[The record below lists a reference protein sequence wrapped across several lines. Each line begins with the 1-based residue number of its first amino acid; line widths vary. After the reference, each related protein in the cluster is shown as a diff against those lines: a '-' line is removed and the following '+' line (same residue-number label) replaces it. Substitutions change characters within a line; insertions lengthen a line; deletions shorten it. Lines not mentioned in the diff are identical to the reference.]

1 MNPDSGCNAAFTFK
15 HIKLCLWAKKKG
27 GEILNVQLLPH
38 PRVTDTT
45 AVIAPTGI
53 KPLYPRSFPKSICR
67 AEEKKSLFFFLLL
80 LN

>member
-1 MNPDSGCNAAFTFK
+1 MNPGSGCNAAFTFK
-15 HIKLCLWAKKKG
+15 HIKLCLLAKKKG

-53 KPLYPRSFPKSICR
+53 KPLDPRSFPKSICR
-67 AEEKKSLFFFLLL
+67 AEEITFFFFF
-80 LN
+80 